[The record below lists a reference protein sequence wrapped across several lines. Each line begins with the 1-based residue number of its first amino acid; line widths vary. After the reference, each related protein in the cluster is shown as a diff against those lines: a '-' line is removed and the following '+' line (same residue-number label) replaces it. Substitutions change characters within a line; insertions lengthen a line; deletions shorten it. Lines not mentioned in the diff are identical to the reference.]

1 MKRVWHTMKNGK
13 TENSDEEKYVKI
25 QYELQKQIDFHNRVN
40 IETIKNVAG
49 VDLAYWN
56 VNAEE
61 YAACCIVVLNYT
73 TKEVVEKNILWGK

>member
-1 MKRVWHTMKNGK
+1 MQNA
-13 TENSDEEKYVKI
+13 EISDEEKYVKI

-40 IETIKNVAG
+40 IEMIKNVAG
-49 VDLAYWN
+49 VDLAYWK
-56 VNAEE
+56 VNGEE